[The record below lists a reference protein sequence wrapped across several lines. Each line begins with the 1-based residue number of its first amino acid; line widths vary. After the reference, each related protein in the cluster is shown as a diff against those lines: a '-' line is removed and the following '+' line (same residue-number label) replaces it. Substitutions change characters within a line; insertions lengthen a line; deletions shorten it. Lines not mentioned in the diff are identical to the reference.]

1 MADEAKEHRNIW
13 DRMLSLDRRWI
24 FLAIGLIVAAPFIFS
39 WTLPLGTAA
48 PPTKQLYDF
57 IENLEPGTPVVIAF
71 DYGPASMPELQP
83 MAEALARHILKRKLR
98 LIGLSLYPQGTVLCQ
113 EAFTKAAEAT
123 GAKEGEQWVNL
134 GFKPGFSSVILGIG
148 TDITQVYKTDHR
160 EIPIAEIPAMK
171 GVRNYNDIGLV
182 IDLASSNTPSDWIRY
197 AQARFKQTVA
207 AGITAVMA
215 TDYYPY
221 LQSGQ
226 LTGLLN
232 GLKGAAEYEHLVGY
246 KGLASLGMTSQSIAH
261 LAIIGFVILG
271 NIGYFAS
278 RRRRRR

>member
-1 MADEAKEHRNIW
+1 MRAEQQSQQSIW
-13 DRMLSLDRRWI
+13 DRMLALDRRWI
-24 FLAIGLIVAAPFIFS
+24 FLTIGLVVAAPFIFS

-48 PPTKQLYDF
+48 PPTKSLYEF
-57 IENLEPGTPVVIAF
+57 IEKLPPGTPVVIAF

-113 EAFTKAAEAT
+113 EAFTKAAKAV
-123 GAKEGEQWVNL
+123 GGKEGEQWVNL

-160 EIPIAEIPAMK
+160 EIPVAEIPAMK
-171 GVRNYNDIGLV
+171 GIRNYDDIGLV
-182 IDLASSNTPSDWIRY
+182 VDLASSNTPSDWIRY
-197 AQARFKQTVA
+197 AQTGFKQKVA

-226 LTGLLN
+226 LIGLLN

-261 LAIIGFVILG
+261 IAIIVFVVLG
-271 NIGYFAS
+271 NIGYFAA
-278 RRRRRR
+278 RRRRGR